1 MKLSTSTSNFI
12 KAFKKV
18 EPLAREYGHL
28 SFLYNSNKLY
38 LYVEKDEFNTRTKS
52 IPVKIEDIMSN
63 VENTNNW
70 QVFTLINEN
79 ELKKLIKFVSE
90 ITEDQESKMEIT
102 ILNNIN
108 KPLKGG
114 EILFKIL
121 DKTLKI
127 EFVS

>member
-1 MKLSTSTSNFI
+1 MKLLTSTSNFT

-18 EPLAREYGHL
+18 EPLAKECGYL

-38 LYVEKDEFNTRTKS
+38 FYVEKSEFDTETEP
-52 IPVKIEDIMSN
+52 IPIEIEDNIISN
-63 VENTNNW
+63 VENTSNW

-79 ELKKLIKFVSE
+79 ELEKLTKFVSE
-90 ITEDQESKMEIT
+90 ITQESKIEIV
-102 ILNNIN
+102 IVNNIN

-114 EILFKIL
+114 EILLKTL

-127 EFVS
+127 EFVN